1 VANGVVYVGATDGI
15 FYALNAN
22 TGALNWSYNT
32 TCSGLVHGISP
43 AVVNGLVYLGT
54 NCGAHGVVALKAST
68 GALVWRSNTAVFQD
82 SSPAVANGLLYIGDV
97 CCTVYAF
104 NAASGALAWTYQI
117 PTGNQVRSS
126 PAVGNG
132 IVCVVD
138 NDGNLYALNA
148 RNGTFLWSYVISING
163 APQGDSRQQYT
174 YLTNGNFSANLE
186 CGNHLLWRFF
196 RGFSVQRNA
205 AVPAK
210 IIPAAKLTRFPL
222 GKRNA
227 HCAAYMK
234 MKNRAIGTAKLCSF
248 NFGSPS
254 FR

>member
-1 VANGVVYVGATDGI
+1 MIYGSSLGASPIPSRLEEPARTSPRQTRA
-15 FYALNAN
+15 FVRCALR
-22 TGALNWSYNT
+22 G
-32 TCSGLVHGISP
+32 
-43 AVVNGLVYLGT
+43 GT
-54 NCGAHGVVALKAST
+54 NSENAQAHPST
-68 GALVWRSNTAVFQD
+68 NYRAKGPCRTAGFRREERN
-82 SSPAVANGLLYIGDV
+82 PRMR
-97 CCTVYAF
+97 T
-104 NAASGALAWTYQI
+104 
-117 PTGNQVRSS
+117 TGSYPN
-126 PAVGNG
+126 
-132 IVCVVD
+132 
-138 NDGNLYALNA
+138 
-148 RNGTFLWSYVISING
+148 RNSC
-163 APQGDSRQQYT
+163 QEEKRQQYT

>member
-1 VANGVVYVGATDGI
+1 MPRSRAGAFLLVLQSRSKNGEK
-15 FYALNAN
+15 F
-22 TGALNWSYNT
+22 W
-32 TCSGLVHGISP
+32 
-43 AVVNGLVYLGT
+43 
-54 NCGAHGVVALKAST
+54 
-68 GALVWRSNTAVFQD
+68 
-82 SSPAVANGLLYIGDV
+82 
-97 CCTVYAF
+97 
-104 NAASGALAWTYQI
+104 
-117 PTGNQVRSS
+117 
-126 PAVGNG
+126 
-132 IVCVVD
+132 
-138 NDGNLYALNA
+138 
-148 RNGTFLWSYVISING
+148 
-163 APQGDSRQQYT
+163 QQYT